1 MPAVVNDLLA
11 AAALEDAGSVS
22 WGTRLRASYAG
33 VYLVALDA
41 SPDRCATISEAPIS
55 KGRVAELLRVR
66 PELRLDGS
74 RPTVAMLFERLAAC
88 WLPDETVLYIGL
100 AGTSL
105 QRRVGQYYT
114 TPLGARRPHA
124 GGWFLKTLSN
134 LDELT
139 VHYAAAVDPAV
150 AERELLEAFIDGVGG
165 ASCNGLRDR
174 ACPYPFANLVGPT
187 GVRKAHGITGARE
200 PRSSPKVV
208 GPPTGAA

>member
-1 MPAVVNDLLA
+1 MPATVADLLA
-11 AAALEDAGSVS
+11 ASGLEHSGSVR
-22 WGTRLRASYAG
+22 WGTRLRASYPG
-33 VYLVALDA
+33 IYLVSLDP
-41 SPDRCATISEAPIS
+41 SPDTCTATLAEAPIS
-55 KGRVAELLRVR
+55 TARVAELLRVR

-74 RPTVAMLFERLAAC
+74 RPTVAALSERLAGC

-139 VHYAAAVDPAV
+139 VHYAAAVDTAA
-150 AERELLEAFIDGVGG
+150 AERELVEWFIEGVDSAGYDE
-165 ASCNGLRDR
+165 LHDPT
-174 ACPYPFANLVGPT
+174 CPYPFANLVGRA
-187 GVRKAHGITGARE
+187 GVRKTHGITGARE
-200 PRSSPKVV
+200 PR
-208 GPPTGAA
+208 

>member
-1 MPAVVNDLLA
+1 MQATVADLLA
-11 AAALEDAGSVS
+11 AAGLEPAGSVR
-22 WGTRLRASYAG
+22 WGTRLPASVPG

-41 SPDRCATISEAPIS
+41 APDTRAATLAKAPIDDQ
-55 KGRVAELLRVR
+55 RVAELLRVR

-74 RPTVAMLFERLAAC
+74 RPTVAALVERLAGC
-88 WLPDETVLYIGL
+88 WLPDEVVVYIGL

-139 VHYAAAVDPAV
+139 VHYAAAVDPAA
-150 AERELLEAFIDGVGG
+150 AERELLEGFIDGVDG
-165 ASCNGLRDR
+165 ARCDELQDPT
-174 ACPYPFANLVGPT
+174 CPYPFANLVGPT
-187 GVRKAHGITGARE
+187 GVRKAHGITGARA
-200 PRSSPKVV
+200 PR
-208 GPPTGAA
+208 

>member
-1 MPAVVNDLLA
+1 MPATVSELLA
-11 AAALEDAGSVS
+11 ASGLEHAGGVR
-22 WGTRLRASYAG
+22 WGTRPRASYVG

-41 SPDRCATISEAPIS
+41 SPDRCASTISEAPIS
-55 KGRVAELLRVR
+55 KERVAELLGVR

-74 RPTVAMLFERLAAC
+74 RPTVATLFGRLAAY

-124 GGWFLKTLSN
+124 GGWFLKVLSN

-139 VHYAAAVDPAV
+139 VHYAAAVDPAA
-150 AERELLEAFIDGVGG
+150 AERELLQAFIDGVNG
-165 ASCNGLRDR
+165 AGCYELQDPT
-174 ACPYPFANLVGPT
+174 CPYPFANLVGPT
-187 GVRKAHGITGARE
+187 GVRKAHGITGARA
-200 PRSSPKVV
+200 PR
-208 GPPTGAA
+208 

>member
-1 MPAVVNDLLA
+1 MPATVTDLFA
-11 AAALEDAGSVS
+11 AAGLEHAGSVR
-22 WGTRLRASYAG
+22 WGTRLRASHPG
-33 VYLVALDA
+33 VYLVALDS
-41 SPDRCATISEAPIS
+41 SPDTYIATLAEAPIS
-55 KGRVAELLRVR
+55 TVRVAELLRVR

-74 RPTVAMLFERLAAC
+74 RPTVVALVQRLAGC

-139 VHYAAAVDPAV
+139 VHYAAAVDPAT
-150 AERELLEAFIDGVGG
+150 AERDLLQEFVDGVDSAGCDELHD
-165 ASCNGLRDR
+165 AT
-174 ACPYPFANLVGPT
+174 CPYPFANLVGPT
-187 GVRKAHGITGARE
+187 GVRKAHGISGARA
-200 PRSSPKVV
+200 PR
-208 GPPTGAA
+208 

>member
-1 MPAVVNDLLA
+1 MPVAVTELLMA
-11 AAALEDAGSVS
+11 VGLELVGSVR
-22 WGTRLRASYAG
+22 WGSRVPAPFPG

-41 SPDRCATISEAPIS
+41 APDTCTATLAEAPINDQ
-55 KGRVAELLRVR
+55 RVAELLRVR

-74 RPTVAMLFERLAAC
+74 RPTVAALGKRLAGC

-134 LDELT
+134 LDELAI
-139 VHYAAAVDPAV
+139 HYATAADPAA
-150 AERELLEAFIDGVGG
+150 AERDLLKAFIESIDGAAG
-165 ASCNGLRDR
+165 NGLHDSS
-174 ACPYPFANLVGPT
+174 CPYPFANLVGPS
-187 GVRKAHGITGARE
+187 GVRKAHGITGARA
-200 PRSSPKVV
+200 PR
-208 GPPTGAA
+208 